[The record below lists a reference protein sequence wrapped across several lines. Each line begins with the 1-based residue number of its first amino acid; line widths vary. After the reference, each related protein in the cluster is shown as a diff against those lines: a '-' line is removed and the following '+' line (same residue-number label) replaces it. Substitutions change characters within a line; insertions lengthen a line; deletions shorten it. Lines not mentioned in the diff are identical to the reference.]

1 MMVIQT
7 IMMVEIVHELLSQDG
22 LVILV
27 LHLLVIN
34 VEIA

>member
-7 IMMVEIVHELLSQDG
+7 IMMDEIARELLSQAG

-27 LHLLVIN
+27 LHLLVFN